1 MRMSNHVLLHA
12 GLWTSL
18 IPIGHR
24 LSSAPTRPSLALRT
38 AFISSLAASGFGSP
52 DNIHL
57 QQAVAQF
64 NSQVSQHD
72 TVTAVTVEDVL
83 ASPPH
88 QINKARLLS
97 VSAPIAG
104 SWITA
109 TPSPGLNWHLE
120 CQVALRWWLSLD
132 TAGGFS
138 CPYCPDI
145 MLDPLGHHAVSCRHG
160 GFVVTQHNLLRDILA
175 GFCRKAH
182 LAVKIEVG
190 YGLGRVHINSRPA
203 DILIREGAAAQAAEE
218 RKHASS
224 DATCED
230 LGWTCIPLAVES
242 HGNWVPFA
250 RNDISL
256 ELSEALQMLA
266 TTIRNDFCLRT
277 LCHQLSSSNF
287 PGHCLTSLQADEA
300 KAIAAWL
307 PSRSHSSGPKP
318 IPPFCVG

>member
-1 MRMSNHVLLHA
+1 MRMFDHVLLHVW
-12 GLWTSL
+12 LWTSL
-18 IPIGHR
+18 IPTGHR

-72 TVTAVTVEDVL
+72 TVPAVTVEDVL

-88 QINKARLLS
+88 QSSLFKKLDSFIFQSVFSSSSPVNKARLLS

-109 TPSPGLNWHLE
+109 TPTPGLNLHLE
-120 CQVALRWWLSLD
+120 CQVALRWWLGLD

-182 LAVKIEVG
+182 LPVGTEVT
-190 YGLGRVHINSRPA
+190 L
-203 DILIREGAAAQAAEE
+203 Q
-218 RKHASS
+218 
-224 DATCED
+224 
-230 LGWTCIPLAVES
+230 PLM
-242 HGNWVPFA
+242 
-250 RNDISL
+250 SL
-256 ELSEALQMLA
+256 SPHL
-266 TTIRNDFCLRT
+266 
-277 LCHQLSSSNF
+277 
-287 PGHCLTSLQADEA
+287 
-300 KAIAAWL
+300 
-307 PSRSHSSGPKP
+307 
-318 IPPFCVG
+318 